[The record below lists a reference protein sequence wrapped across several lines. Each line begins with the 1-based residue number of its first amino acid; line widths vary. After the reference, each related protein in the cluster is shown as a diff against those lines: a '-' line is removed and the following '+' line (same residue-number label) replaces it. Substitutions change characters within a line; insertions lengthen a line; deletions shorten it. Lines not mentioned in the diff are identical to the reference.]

1 MRKTEIQKNAMRR
14 PFGWVAV
21 VLCSQVCVP
30 ANDWPSWR
38 GPEQSGLTR
47 ENGIVTS
54 WSQDGENL
62 LWKVPVGGRTTP
74 VVHDG
79 RVYSIGPV
87 GERGSLQERVICLDA
102 NTGRTIWEYR
112 FNVFHTDIV
121 MNRVGWTSVAVDPET
136 GNVYAHGTG
145 GEMLA
150 LDRDGGL
157 IWSHSMT
164 EEFGRISGYGGRLMT
179 PVVDENRVVVSY
191 LNSSWGRQAMGRH
204 RYVAFDKINGDVLW
218 WSTPGGK
225 PLDTT
230 YATPLVAVIDGVRM
244 LIAPNA
250 DGNCYGLDARTGERL
265 WSFKLSKRG
274 LNTSPVVF
282 ENHVY
287 FSHSEE
293 NHDTTKMGRIV
304 AVDASKRGDITKDG
318 EVWRFDGVT
327 AGYSSPAAAN
337 GRVYFVD
344 NSANLYAL
352 DARTGRQYWQYE
364 LGRVGK
370 GSPVVTADGVIYV
383 GEQNGVFH
391 ILKDEGDK
399 CVSLDR
405 EQFSRDDNL
414 VVELFGSPAVADGR
428 VYFMTRYETYC
439 LGQKSTP
446 GQEAAIPIV
455 AEKVLKGPAAIE
467 AGKLQIRPAE
477 LTFRPGETVDVL
489 ASLVLPG
496 NKPLGIRNCFWTV
509 DGFGGRIDVE
519 GSKGNARLIAPVASE
534 YAEGTVTAV
543 WQDQTVKARVR
554 VIPSLP
560 ISVDFESMATGS
572 VPPGWVG
579 VKGKT
584 KVVELDGQHVLQKL
598 SPKKRPSP
606 PFMRMRGYATPPIEG
621 GCTVQA
627 DMLSEQ
633 KKVFKPDMGL
643 INSRYRL
650 IAMGM
655 ARKLRI
661 DSWSPIPRVMHDA
674 SFQFKPDTWYT
685 MIFDVRKQGNNTR
698 VRGKI
703 WPRGEDEPETWA
715 IEFVDTHPN
724 KSGSAGL
731 YAYSFGTTAG
741 KDGPATYFDNFQVKR
756 ND

>member
-1 MRKTEIQKNAMRR
+1 MNAMRK
-14 PFGWVAV
+14 PFGLVLLL
-21 VLCSQVCVP
+21 VLCSQTVVL
-30 ANDWPSWR
+30 ANDWPFWR
-38 GPEQSGLTR
+38 GPEQSGMTR
-47 ENGIVTS
+47 EKAVLTS

-74 VVHDG
+74 VVHQG
-79 RVYSIGPV
+79 HVYLIGPV
-87 GERGSLQERVICLDA
+87 GEGVGLQERVICLNAD
-102 NTGRTIWEYR
+102 TGKTIWEYR

-121 MNRVGWTSVAVDPET
+121 ENRVGWTSVVVDPET

-150 LDRDGGL
+150 FSRDGQL

-164 EEFGRISGYGGRLMT
+164 EEFGRISGYGGRLMS
-179 PVVDENRVVVSY
+179 PIVDENRVIVSY
-191 LNSSWGRQAMGRH
+191 LNSSWGAQFKGQH
-204 RYVAFDKINGDVLW
+204 RYVAFDKNDGKVLW
-218 WSTPGGK
+218 WATPGGK

-230 YATPLVAVIDGVRM
+230 YATPLVAMIDGVRM

-250 DGNCYGLDARTGERL
+250 DGNCYGLDARTGQTL

-274 LNTSPVVF
+274 LNTSPVADG
-282 ENHVY
+282 NYVY

-293 NHDTTKMGRIV
+293 NHETTKMGSIV
-304 AVDASKRGDITKDG
+304 AVDASKRGDLTESG
-318 EVWRFDGVT
+318 AVWRIDGVT
-327 AGYSSPAAAN
+327 AGYSSPAVAN
-337 GRVYFVD
+337 GRVYYVD

-352 DARTGRQYWQYE
+352 DTKTGKEYWQYG

-383 GEQNGVFH
+383 GEQNGIFH
-391 ILKDEGDK
+391 ILKDDGDK
-399 CVSLDR
+399 CTSLDR
-405 EQFSRDDNL
+405 DEFKRDDNL
-414 VVELFGSPAVADGR
+414 VVELFGSPAVANGR
-428 VYFMTRYETYC
+428 VYFMTRYATYC
-439 LGQKSTP
+439 LGKKDTP
-446 GQEAAIPIV
+446 AQVVEIPEMEEKKTTGQAAIQST
-455 AEKVLKGPAAIE
+455 
-467 AGKLQIRPAE
+467 KLQVWPAE
-477 LTFRPGETVDVL
+477 VTVHPGGTVDFV

-496 NKPLGIRNCFWTV
+496 NKPMGLRNCIWSI
-509 DGFGGRIDVE
+509 DGFTAKTEME
-519 GSKGNARLIAPVASE
+519 GTKGEAKVIIPDSLT
-534 YAEGTVTAV
+534 YAEGTVSVT
-543 WQDQTVKARVR
+543 WQEQIAKARIR
-554 VIPSLP
+554 VIPELP
-560 ISVDFESMATGS
+560 ISVDFNSMATGS

-584 KVVELDGQHVLQKL
+584 SVVEREGEHVLQKL
-598 SPKKRPSP
+598 APKARPSP
-606 PFMRMRGYATPPIEG
+606 PFMRMRGYATPPIDG
-621 GCTVQA
+621 GYTVRA

-661 DSWSPIPRVMHDA
+661 DSWSPIPRVMQDVP
-674 SFQFKPDTWYT
+674 FQFQPDTWYT
-685 MIFDVRKQGNNTR
+685 MIFDVKHDGDKAL

-703 WPRGEDEPETWA
+703 WPRGEDEPDAWT
-715 IEFVDTHPN
+715 IEFTDPYPN

-741 KDGPATYFDNFQVKR
+741 KDGPATFFDNFQVKR